1 MVTGDLSLLHN
12 FALVIRINNH
22 ILAFL
27 LPRVF
32 DNKCAN
38 PSQEDPSSSIH
49 LLQSPR
55 IPQLVGPLHPSL
67 ALLLKLC
74 LTQLSHGAYYFSHSE
89 TNVMLTPDIK
99 SKPSPSF
106 SATKTAPLRTYK
118 NTKASTK

>member
-1 MVTGDLSLLHN
+1 MLTGDLNPLHN
-12 FALVIRINNH
+12 LDLVIRINNH

-27 LPRVF
+27 LPRF
-32 DNKCAN
+32 SDNKCAN

-49 LLQSPR
+49 FLQSPR
-55 IPQLVGPLHPSL
+55 IPQLIGSLHPSL

-74 LTQLSHGAYYFSHSE
+74 LAQLGHGAYYFSHSE

-118 NTKASTK
+118 NTKVSTK